1 MSTTKERP
9 ASNGLVTVG
18 RSESRTK
25 HVDAALVESF
35 AAVTGDENPLHLEDD
50 HAAETMFGERIA
62 HGMLAGGMLSAA
74 LTDLVDPEV
83 ATVVYL
89 SQELE
94 FQKPVYLGDKLTAT
108 VEVVEDLGQSRYRL
122 RTYAETTSDVV
133 VDGEAVVLLDE

>member
-9 ASNGLVTVG
+9 DNGGLVSVG
-18 RSESRTK
+18 QSESRTK

-35 AAVTGDENPLHLEDD
+35 AAVTGDENPLHLDDD

-62 HGMLAGGMLSAA
+62 HGMITAGLVSAA

-89 SQELE
+89 SQTLE
-94 FQKPVYLGDKLTAT
+94 FQKPVYVDDELTAT
-108 VEVVEDLGQSRYRL
+108 VEIVEDLGGSRYRL
-122 RTYAETTSDVV
+122 RTYAETDVSV
-133 VDGEAVVLLDE
+133 VDGEAVILLST